1 MLFVGI
7 LSVISNADRKD
18 SAGTFGLLTELA
30 IEIECVVSFLDLTDR
45 GISGTVYLQFDNNS
59 VVLLPERIENIIHT
73 ARTGVF
79 FQLDVIEF
87 SCLQVNKCNQLGKLG
102 LVASSIF
109 PDSTASRY
117 IYPKSGFCLTI
128 LAN

>member
-59 VVLLPERIENIIHT
+59 VI
-73 ARTGVF
+73 
-79 FQLDVIEF
+79 
-87 SCLQVNKCNQLGKLG
+87 K
-102 LVASSIF
+102 
-109 PDSTASRY
+109 
-117 IYPKSGFCLTI
+117 
-128 LAN
+128 